1 MSKISELTDG
11 GSLLPTDYLIAVRS
25 GGNVK
30 VQADDIT
37 VDQVNLGDNEFI
49 RLGNS
54 QDLTLVHNASNSIIN
69 QAGIGDL
76 LIQKAGSTKLTVNST
91 GIDVTG
97 TVTATGNVGIGVA
110 PATKFDVMTTGANQW
125 YIRNTDGTA
134 QDNSITSLRSG
145 GYSNIALDG
154 EIVQFKISG
163 SEKARIDSG
172 GSVLIG
178 KSTPTDLHN
187 TWNHLIIGEKGAII
201 SENGAGGIDGITL
214 ADNVYIDADTGSY
227 AYQTTAAASQI
238 TQSGGVIAF
247 SNAGSG
253 SAGAALT
260 PVERMRINSSGN
272 VLIRQTSDAVF
283 DTNASST
290 VASFYGLQ
298 VSSANSTSTKTILG
312 NNSDG
317 NYIGSATTN
326 SAGKEIING
335 YVRIASTVQTA
346 GLEEGVILFSTKPSG
361 SAAATERM
369 RIDSSGNLLVG
380 RTGHSGYGVANFE
393 GGADFTGGNVYICRD
408 TGNLLVGTSSATGAG
423 ASSGLILSHFDG
435 SLKNGLY
442 LSDTR
447 TAAGTDTAIIF
458 GRGATITGSI
468 TTTLTTTAYV
478 TSSDYRLK
486 ENVVSMS
493 GATKRLK
500 QLKPSRFNF
509 IADPD
514 KTVDGFLAHEVQDIV
529 PEAITG
535 TKDAVDAEGNPEY
548 QGIDQSKLV
557 PLLVA
562 TIQELEARIA
572 ALES

>member
-1 MSKISELTDG
+1 M
-11 GSLLPTDYLIAVRS
+11 R
-25 GGNVK
+25 
-30 VQADDIT
+30 IT
-37 VDQVNLGDNEFI
+37 
-49 RLGNS
+49 
-54 QDLTLVHNASNSIIN
+54 T
-69 QAGIGDL
+69 
-76 LIQKAGSTKLTVNST
+76 T

-97 TVTATGNVGIGVA
+97 TVTADGLTVDGTGSVTQSSNAATALMTFTNANAGASARSAISLASDIGSSVVGTVSSGWTVDALSANETFLYGSNGVSLFAPASQDVRILAGGSEKLVVKSSGNVGIGIA
-110 PATKFDVMTTGANQW
+110 PQSFTKLMVKTATDRNVSIFDNATGATVSGL
-125 YIRNTDGTA
+125 TDAGASTA
-134 QDNSITSLRSG
+134 LRLAGFPLIFTGNG
-145 GYSNIALDG
+145 G
-154 EIVQFKISG
+154 SG
-163 SEKARIDSG
+163 SEAMRIDSSGAVIVNNSGGDAQIYLGGSGGTSRMYLARSGTDALLWNVDGGVMKFGTNNTERMRIDSSGNVGIGTSSPNSLFHIYESGSGDATLEIDNTQSGTSTIVGKQGSSAYGATAAGNAAFYTYDNDISIMADGGAGNTSSIKFSTGGNTERMRIDSG

-214 ADNVYIDADTGSY
+214 ADNVYIDADTGNY

-369 RIDSSGNLLVG
+369 RIDASGNLLVG
-380 RTGHSGYGVANFE
+380 
-393 GGADFTGGNVYICRD
+393 
-408 TGNLLVGTSSATGAG
+408 
-423 ASSGLILSHFDG
+423 
-435 SLKNGLY
+435 
-442 LSDTR
+442 
-447 TAAGTDTAIIF
+447 
-458 GRGATITGSI
+458 
-468 TTTLTTTAYV
+468 TTTTPSLTGLAVGSTTTGKNISV
-478 TSSDYRLK
+478 
-486 ENVVSMS
+486 
-493 GATKRLK
+493 
-500 QLKPSRFNF
+500 F
-509 IADPD
+509 
-514 KTVDGFLAHEVQDIV
+514 
-529 PEAITG
+529 
-535 TKDAVDAEGNPEY
+535 
-548 QGIDQSKLV
+548 
-557 PLLVA
+557 
-562 TIQELEARIA
+562 
-572 ALES
+572 